1 MKVRADFVS
10 NSSSSSFVF
19 WGKYFEE
26 DELKQEL
33 ADNGVD
39 VNNGFDLEEWLDK
52 NFGFTRFVYGYCS
65 HDIVIGLSPS
75 EMKDDETLS
84 QFKQRVID
92 MLAAVKI
99 PVASLSE
106 IELNKGVDYEG
117 ELDFC

>member
-39 VNNGFDLEEWLDK
+39 VNNGFDLDQ
-52 NFGFTRFVYGYCS
+52 TR
-65 HDIVIGLSPS
+65 
-75 EMKDDETLS
+75 TL
-84 QFKQRVID
+84 
-92 MLAAVKI
+92 
-99 PVASLSE
+99 ASLGSSMD
-106 IELNKGVDYEG
+106 IAAMTQ
-117 ELDFC
+117 

>member
-1 MKVRADFVS
+1 
-10 NSSSSSFVF
+10 
-19 WGKYFEE
+19 
-26 DELKQEL
+26 
-33 ADNGVD
+33 
-39 VNNGFDLEEWLDK
+39 
-52 NFGFTRFVYGYCS
+52 
-65 HDIVIGLSPS
+65 
-75 EMKDDETLS
+75 MKDDETLS